1 MKFTV
6 NSKELI
12 GGINKVIGVTPT
24 RSTLPILGNI
34 YFSLEGKEL
43 TIMASDL
50 EVYVSVI
57 ISVEGKTDGKVALP
71 AKKLET
77 LLQNLPDKELNFDL
91 QAGQKVIIKAKGGKW
106 SITGEDA
113 NDFPMPAE
121 VEGNKVEICS
131 GSIRSSVIRSG
142 H

>member
-6 NSKELI
+6 NSSELI

-24 RSTLPILGNI
+24 RSTLPILSNI
-34 YFSLEGKEL
+34 YFSLEGKDL

-57 ISVEGKTDGKVALP
+57 IKVEGKSDGKVALP

-77 LLQNLPDKELNFDL
+77 LLQNLPDKELNIEL
-91 QAGQKVIIKAKGGKW
+91 QSNHKVIIKTKGGKW
-106 SITGEDA
+106 SITGEDP

-121 VEGNKVEICS
+121 VTENKIEI
-131 GSIRSSVIRSG
+131 
-142 H
+142 